1 MVKKQKSTTWDLLFF
16 FIFVASITIYLLSY
30 LSIRNESINVHSN
43 IQELRNKRITYI
55 NKLNIMRS
63 EQKLLSS
70 QSRIQQVAKEKFN
83 MFTPVPESLIVYLED
98 IK

>member
-1 MVKKQKSTTWDLLFF
+1 
-16 FIFVASITIYLLSY
+16 
-30 LSIRNESINVHSN
+30 
-43 IQELRNKRITYI
+43 
-55 NKLNIMRS
+55 MRS